1 MLRLET
7 GSPGEGSEV
16 RLWGRVTAQR
26 GYCRGQGDLDEDVG
40 SGGGWPQPGPTGAQE
55 CKLDQSCSRWA
66 GLAFTPLGQSSGR
79 GLWAAFPLS
88 PQWSQTSLVQ
98 RAFVH
103 EGSSGRGGGGGHCE
117 LFAATPPAV
126 GGEHPVQDRL

>member
-1 MLRLET
+1 MRT
-7 GSPGEGSEV
+7 GPELFPV
-16 RLWGRVTAQR
+16 GR
-26 GYCRGQGDLDEDVG
+26 
-40 SGGGWPQPGPTGAQE
+40 
-55 CKLDQSCSRWA
+55 A
-66 GLAFTPLGQSSGR
+66 GLYAPRRSVVGA
-79 GLWAAFPLS
+79 WAASPHS

-103 EGSSGRGGGGGHCE
+103 EGSSGPGGGGGRCE